1 METAKKH
8 LSTGF
13 NILGTI
19 SVKGEDVDRMALAR
33 QELRAAYAALEK
45 AQKTAEEEKAE
56 VKKTDG

>member
-1 METAKKH
+1 METAKKR
-8 LSTGF
+8 LSNGF
-13 NILGTI
+13 HILGTI

-45 AQKTAEEEKAE
+45 AQKAAEEEKTE